1 MVPMDR
7 AMTAVTG
14 DATRAARYD
23 PSVSTDTEPPALDT
37 DQLRPHDPPPAALV
51 TDGRYRFGTYD
62 GPIATINP
70 LDVVTTPGA
79 TGRLQRAARNARLKE
94 WEAFQ
99 LGDDDLFVLG
109 AVYDTKSISLLQV
122 LVVDKAAATIARYE
136 QKVPT
141 PMVHVARGLDH
152 TRSHGRVGRFSVQ
165 LTNEMGAGLV
175 AVDASHPGRGDQ
187 LPPLELHGAGRCG
200 PGEAGHL
207 VICHPFDDDRALYS
221 HKTMMPFAGTLRAG
235 AELTVFDPDR
245 SFMILDDHHGD
256 YPSPMQYDW
265 VTAVRRNDAGLIE
278 GFNLTDNQIR
288 DPQRFNENAVW
299 LGDRVHRLPAVHVER
314 PDGPW
319 GTWVVRDADGS
330 GSVDVRFT
338 PTVRSEMHVGP
349 RHALAEYY
357 APYGWYE
364 GRLHTGSVDLQ
375 VDGMFGVGEQKLI
388 RV

>member
-1 MVPMDR
+1 MD
-7 AMTAVTG
+7 
-14 DATRAARYD
+14 
-23 PSVSTDTEPPALDT
+23 TDT
-37 DQLRPHDPPPAALV
+37 PPAAGLPRSLEPAPAELV
-51 TDGRYRFGTYD
+51 HDGRYRFGTYS
-62 GPIATINP
+62 GPIARINP
-70 LDVVTTPGA
+70 LDVVTA
-79 TGRLQRAARNARLKE
+79 TGARGRLERAARGARLKE

-99 LGDDDLFVLG
+99 LGDESVFVLG

-122 LVVDKAAATIARYE
+122 LVVDKHAATIRRWE

-141 PMVHVARGLDH
+141 SMVHVARGLDH
-152 TRSHGRVGRFSVQ
+152 TRSHGHVGRFSMQ
-165 LTNEMGAGLV
+165 LTNEIGSGLV
-175 AVDASHPGRGDQ
+175 AVDASHPGSRA

-207 VICHPFDDDRALYS
+207 VICHPFADDRALYS

-235 AELTVFDPDR
+235 TEFTVLDPDR

-256 YPSPMQYDW
+256 YPRPMQYDW
-265 VTAVRRNDAGLIE
+265 VTAVRRGDGGQVE
-278 GFNLTDNQIR
+278 GFNLTDNQVR
-288 DPQRFNENAVW
+288 DPQRYNENAVW
-299 LGDRVHRLPAVHVER
+299 LGDRVHLLPAIHVER

-319 GTWVVRDADGS
+319 GTWIVRDADGS
-330 GSVDVRFT
+330 GQVDVRFT

-349 RHALAEYY
+349 RRSLAEYY

-364 GRLHTGSVDLQ
+364 GRIHTRDVDLS

>member
-1 MVPMDR
+1 MSAD
-7 AMTAVTG
+7 
-14 DATRAARYD
+14 
-23 PSVSTDTEPPALDT
+23 
-37 DQLRPHDPPPAALV
+37 LRPHDPPPPSLV
-51 TDGRYRFGTYD
+51 ADGRYQFGTYD

-70 LDVVTTPGA
+70 LDVVTDTGA
-79 TGRLQRAARNARLKE
+79 AGSARRALRASRLKE

-99 LGDDDLFVLG
+99 LGDDDRFVLG
-109 AVYDTKSISLLQV
+109 AVYDTKSISMLQV

-136 QKVPT
+136 QKVPS
-141 PMVHVARGLDH
+141 PMVHVARGLDR
-152 TRSHGRVGRFSVQ
+152 TRSHGRVGAFSVQ
-165 LTNEMGAGLV
+165 LTNEMGSGLV
-175 AVDASHPGRGDQ
+175 AVDASHPGGRT
-187 LPPLELHGAGRCG
+187 LAPLELHGVGRCG

-207 VICHPFDDDRALYS
+207 VICHPFADDRALYS
-221 HKTMMPFAGTLRAG
+221 HKVMMPFEGSLRLG
-235 AELTVFDPDR
+235 ADWRAFDPAR

-265 VTAVRRNDAGLIE
+265 VTGVRRDEAGRIE

-288 DPQRFNENAVW
+288 DPERYNENAVW

-319 GTWVVRDADGS
+319 GTWRVHDADGS

-349 RHALAEYY
+349 GRSLAEYY
-357 APYGWYE
+357 APYGWYQ
-364 GRLHTGSVDLQ
+364 GRLHTDDVDLR
-375 VDGMFGVGEQKLI
+375 VDGMFGVGEQKRI

>member
-1 MVPMDR
+1 
-7 AMTAVTG
+7 
-14 DATRAARYD
+14 
-23 PSVSTDTEPPALDT
+23 VSTHTPPAGPAPDP
-37 DQLRPHDPPPAALV
+37 LRPHDPPPAALV
-51 TDGRYRFGTYD
+51 VDGRYRFGTYD
-62 GPIATINP
+62 GAIATINP
-70 LDVVTTPGA
+70 LDVVTATGA

-122 LVVDKAAATIARYE
+122 LVVDKAAATIRRWE

-141 PMVHVARGLDH
+141 QMVHVARGLDH
-152 TRSHGRVGRFSVQ
+152 TRSHGRVGAFSVQ
-165 LTNEMGAGLV
+165 LTNEMGSGLI
-175 AVDASHPGRGDQ
+175 AVDASHPGKGTQ

-207 VICHPFDDDRALYS
+207 VICHPFSDDRALYS
-221 HKTMMPFAGTLRAG
+221 HKTMMPFAGTLRTG
-235 AELTVFDPDR
+235 ADLTVFDPDR

-256 YPSPMQYDW
+256 YPAPMKYDW
-265 VTAVRRNDAGLIE
+265 VTAVRRNDDGRVE

-299 LGDRVHRLPAVHVER
+299 FGADVHRLPAVHVER

-319 GTWVVRDADGS
+319 GTWIVRDADGS
-330 GSVDVRFT
+330 GQVDVRFT
-338 PTVRSEMHVGP
+338 PTVRSELHVGP
-349 RHALAEYY
+349 RRSLAEYY

-364 GRLHTGSVDLQ
+364 GRLHTDDVDLV
-375 VDGMFGVGEQKLI
+375 VDGMFGVGEQKFI

>member
-1 MVPMDR
+1 MLPLR
-7 AMTAVTG
+7 YAPAV
-14 DATRAARYD
+14 
-23 PSVSTDTEPPALDT
+23 DTETSPTGPPSL
-37 DQLRPHDPPPAALV
+37 LRTHEPPPAQLV
-51 TDGRYRFGTYD
+51 SDGRYQFGTYN
-62 GPIATINP
+62 GPIAQINP
-70 LDVVTTPGA
+70 LDVVTA
-79 TGRLQRAARNARLKE
+79 TGIRGRLQRAARNARLKE

-99 LGDDDLFVLG
+99 LGDDAVFVLG

-122 LVVDKAAATIARYE
+122 LVVDKQAATIRRWE

-141 PMVHVARGLDH
+141 SMVHVARGLDH
-152 TRSHGRVGRFSVQ
+152 TRSHGHIGRFSLQ
-165 LTNEMGAGLV
+165 LTNEMHSGLV
-175 AVDASHPGRGDQ
+175 AVDASHPGRGA

-207 VICHPFDDDRALYS
+207 VICHPFADDRALYS

-256 YPSPMQYDW
+256 YPSPMRYDW
-265 VTAVRRNDAGLIE
+265 VTAVRRSPEGRVE
-278 GFNLTDNQIR
+278 GFNLTDNQVR
-288 DPQRFNENAVW
+288 DPQRYNENAVW

-319 GTWVVRDADGS
+319 GTWIVRDADGS
-330 GSVDVRFT
+330 GQVEVRFM

-349 RHALAEYY
+349 RRSLAEYY
-357 APYGWYE
+357 APFGWYE
-364 GRLHTGSVDLQ
+364 GRIHTDDVDLS
-375 VDGMFGVGEQKLI
+375 VDGMFGMGEQKFI